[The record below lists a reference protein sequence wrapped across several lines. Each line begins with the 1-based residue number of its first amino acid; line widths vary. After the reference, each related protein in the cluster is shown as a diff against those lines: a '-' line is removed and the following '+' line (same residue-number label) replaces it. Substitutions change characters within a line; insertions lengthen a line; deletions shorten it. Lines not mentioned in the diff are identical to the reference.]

1 MARHMVM
8 MVLPTDR
15 LGSGKWRRRRGAP
28 ALRRALA
35 FAEVIRLRGL
45 RVTGSGQ
52 QQRHQ

>member
-1 MARHMVM
+1 MVM
-8 MVLPTDR
+8 MVLRPAAR

-28 ALRRALA
+28 ALRRTLA